1 MALILAL
8 IDGGSVLVVAG
19 GALLIWAHPQ
29 LTGPIDGVTVV
40 SQAAG
45 FSLCFLLAFG
55 FADLYNFRVIRSF
68 DALLGRVPRALC
80 AAIPVVI
87 LFSMLVPSVRFAG
100 DVLGSSAL
108 VVIGVVFGPFLPI
121 RAIAYWLLRSRR
133 FAERLLIVGGSPL
146 ARKLVGEIEMRPD
159 CRYVVAAVV
168 DDEDENVGRVIEA
181 IRPNRIVVAL
191 TGWRGRLPRCRL
203 VESLAE
209 SLARGIVVEDVV
221 DTYERLT
228 GQLALEALSPSG
240 VIFCRDFRTTR
251 LQSAVARAFSFLVS
265 AIALLVLAPVIGL
278 IALLIK
284 LDSRGPVFFIQER
297 VGLSGRPFKLIKFRT
312 MHPARRSDS
321 EWVADNRDR
330 ITRLGRLLRQFKAG
344 HSLLDE
350 LPQLLNV
357 LRGDMNLVGPRPH
370 TMKDLEMMILAA
382 RNLSEISGDAIPYY
396 SLRCSVK
403 PGLTGWAQVRYRYA
417 NTLEE
422 EMEKIRYD
430 LYYIKHRSLWLDV
443 RILFDTMKMLLSAGE
458 LEEPAARPVEA
469 YEGVPV
475 PAERRAGIR
484 VGDGV
489 PALAAVQGAEG
500 SQGTWPEP
508 EPGP

>member
-1 MALILAL
+1 MIFFFFFFQAEDGIRDGTVTGVQTCALPILPRVLLLRVLEGRPAGYRVVADRQRPWERERPCPAGLGAEQGRACGPGFAMALILAL

-29 LTGPIDGVTVV
+29 FTGRIDGITVL

-168 DDEDENVGRVIEA
+168 DDENENVGRVIEA
-181 IRPNRIVVAL
+181 IRPDRIVVAL

-209 SLARGIVVEDVV
+209 SLARGILVEDVV

-265 AIALLVLAPVIGL
+265 AIALLMLAPVIGL

-284 LDSRGPVFFIQER
+284 LDSRGPVF
-297 VGLSGRPFKLIKFRT
+297 
-312 MHPARRSDS
+312 
-321 EWVADNRDR
+321 
-330 ITRLGRLLRQFKAG
+330 
-344 HSLLDE
+344 
-350 LPQLLNV
+350 
-357 LRGDMNLVGPRPH
+357 
-370 TMKDLEMMILAA
+370 
-382 RNLSEISGDAIPYY
+382 
-396 SLRCSVK
+396 
-403 PGLTGWAQVRYRYA
+403 
-417 NTLEE
+417 
-422 EMEKIRYD
+422 
-430 LYYIKHRSLWLDV
+430 
-443 RILFDTMKMLLSAGE
+443 
-458 LEEPAARPVEA
+458 
-469 YEGVPV
+469 
-475 PAERRAGIR
+475 
-484 VGDGV
+484 
-489 PALAAVQGAEG
+489 
-500 SQGTWPEP
+500 
-508 EPGP
+508 

>member
-8 IDGGSVLVVAG
+8 IDGGSVLIVAG
-19 GALLIWAHPQ
+19 GALLIWSRPL
-29 LTGPIDGVTVV
+29 LTGRVDVLALLAV
-40 SQAAG
+40 AAG
-45 FSLCFLLAFG
+45 FSLSFLAAFCC
-55 FADLYNFRVIRSF
+55 ADLYNFRVIRSF
-68 DALLGRVPRALC
+68 DELLGRVPRALV
-80 AAIPVVI
+80 AAVPVVV
-87 LFSMLVPSVRFAG
+87 LFSMLVPAARFAG
-100 DVLGSSAL
+100 DVLGSSVL
-108 VVIGVVFGPFLPI
+108 VAVGVVFGPFLPI

-133 FAERLLIVGGSPL
+133 FAERLLIVGAGPL
-146 ARKLVGEIEMRPD
+146 ARNLVDEI
-159 CRYVVAAVV
+159 A
-168 DDEDENVGRVIEA
+168 NVGRVIEA
-181 IRPNRIVVAL
+181 IRPDRIVVAL

-209 SLARGIVVEDVV
+209 SLARGILVEDVV

-228 GQLALEALSPSG
+228 GQLALEALSPSS

-251 LQSAVARAFSFLVS
+251 LRRAVVRAFSLLVS

-312 MHPARRSDS
+312 MHPVGRSTS
-321 EWVADNRDR
+321 EWEADNRDR
-330 ITRLGRLLRQFKAG
+330 ITRLGRLLRRFKAG

-357 LRGDMNLVGPRPH
+357 LRGDMDLVGPRPH

-403 PGLTGWAQVRYRYA
+403 PGMTGWAQVRYRYA

-430 LYYIKHRSLWLDV
+430 LWYIKHRSFWLDL
-443 RILFDTMKMLLSAGE
+443 RILFETLKMLLSGGDDE
-458 LEEPAARPVEA
+458 TVPAARRVET
-469 YEGVPV
+469 YEGAPV
-475 PAERRAGIR
+475 LAERRVGIR
-484 VGDGV
+484 VGEHV
-489 PALAAVQGAEG
+489 PAFAGVRG
-500 SQGTWPEP
+500 SGSPADSWPEP

>member
-19 GALLIWAHPQ
+19 GALLIWAHPH
-29 LTGPIDGVTVV
+29 LTGRVDGLTVLEE
-40 SQAAG
+40 AAG

-80 AAIPVVI
+80 AAIPVVMV
-87 LFSMLVPSVRFAG
+87 FSVLVPSARFAG

-133 FAERLLIVGGSPL
+133 FAEQLLIVGGSPL
-146 ARKLVGEIEMRPD
+146 ARKLVREIELRPD

-168 DDEDENVGRVIEA
+168 DDENENVGRVIEA
-181 IRPNRIVVAL
+181 IRPDRIVVAL

-209 SLARGIVVEDVV
+209 SLARGILVEDVV

-228 GQLALEALSPSG
+228 GQLALEALSPTG

-251 LQSAVARAFSFLVS
+251 LQRAVARTFSFLVS
-265 AIALLVLAPVIGL
+265 AIAVLLLAPVIGL

-312 MHPARRSDS
+312 MHPVRQSDS
-321 EWVADNRDR
+321 EWEADNRDR

-430 LYYIKHRSLWLDV
+430 LYYIKHRSLWLDI
-443 RILFDTMKMLLSAGE
+443 RILFETMKMLLSGGE
-458 LEEPAARPVEA
+458 LDASAPEPVEA
-469 YEGVPV
+469 FEDLPV
-475 PAERRAGIR
+475 PAERRVGIR
-484 VGDGV
+484 VDDAV
-489 PALAAVQGAEG
+489 PALAGIHSPEG
-500 SQGTWPEP
+500 SQGSWPEP

>member
-1 MALILAL
+1 
-8 IDGGSVLVVAG
+8 LVVAG

-29 LTGPIDGVTVV
+29 FTGRIDGITVL

-80 AAIPVVI
+80 AAIAVVI

-146 ARKLVGEIEMRPD
+146 ARKLVGEIEMRRD
-159 CRYVVAAVV
+159 C
-168 DDEDENVGRVIEA
+168 
-181 IRPNRIVVAL
+181 
-191 TGWRGRLPRCRL
+191 
-203 VESLAE
+203 
-209 SLARGIVVEDVV
+209 
-221 DTYERLT
+221 
-228 GQLALEALSPSG
+228 
-240 VIFCRDFRTTR
+240 RTTR

-265 AIALLVLAPVIGL
+265 AVALLMLAPVIGL

-321 EWVADNRDR
+321 EWAADNRDR

-344 HSLLDE
+344 NSLLDE

-357 LRGDMNLVGPRPH
+357 LRGDMNLVG
-370 TMKDLEMMILAA
+370 
-382 RNLSEISGDAIPYY
+382 
-396 SLRCSVK
+396 
-403 PGLTGWAQVRYRYA
+403 
-417 NTLEE
+417 
-422 EMEKIRYD
+422 
-430 LYYIKHRSLWLDV
+430 
-443 RILFDTMKMLLSAGE
+443 
-458 LEEPAARPVEA
+458 
-469 YEGVPV
+469 
-475 PAERRAGIR
+475 
-484 VGDGV
+484 
-489 PALAAVQGAEG
+489 
-500 SQGTWPEP
+500 
-508 EPGP
+508 